1 MNYELVSLPRSTFH
15 KKIQLKNLP
24 TQKLTNSKTKTMN
37 KEKWKFVIQTVIA
50 ILTAIATSL
59 GVASCIY

>member
-1 MNYELVSLPRSTFH
+1 MN
-15 KKIQLKNLP
+15 
-24 TQKLTNSKTKTMN
+24 N

-59 GVASCIY
+59 GVTACFAS